1 MLPARHILNLLIF
14 LGIIGLIVYFT
25 MDQPHWAFWAIAGL
39 AFVFGITLII
49 PIGGADMPVVVSM
62 LNSYSGWAAA
72 GIGFTLENTALIITG
87 ALVGS
92 SGAIL
97 SYIMCKGMNR
107 SFISVIAGGFG
118 GVTAVAGAKET
129 RPVKQG
135 SAEDAAFIMKNAASV
150 IIVPG
155 YGMAVAQAQH
165 AVREMADKLKAE
177 GVKVSYAIHPVAGRM
192 PGHMNVLL
200 AEANVPYDE
209 VFELEDINSQF
220 AQADVAYVIGANDVT
235 NPSAKTDPKSPIF
248 GMPILDVEKAKTVL
262 FIKRGMGSGYAGVE
276 NELFFR
282 DNTMML
288 FADAKKM
295 TEETAARCP
304 DHEPERARSEAKA
317 GRMLQRHLPLRPSPS
332 GRGIAR
338 IANPNSARM
347 RTIIRIIAPRSR
359 APKITKSPPS
369 TGLRPMPNMPKRP
382 RPAER
387 RVCQSREAA
396 LHHHAALAE
405 TPPIMP
411 GGGGRV
417 GVAASGAG
425 AVGHGHAAGMG
436 RAAHDPRAA
445 HHAQN
450 HHHGDQDQGDDIEAA
465 DKTRR
470 QRIVEAQ
477 NIACG
482 HVFLPDVRVCCAREA
497 KATPA
502 RSRAQIRPNMVEL
515 LSPPILQTCF
525 HSAAVTGCTDR
536 RKLFTRLISAS
547 AGVAL
552 ASARATGRGISF
564 TAFTSTSPKMPFSSV
579 GSGRYSPI
587 TSTMPTT
594 AFSSPE

>member
-1 MLPARHILNLLIF
+1 MSGDIAALLYLAAGVLFILALKGLSSPASSRAGNRNGMIGMALAIATTLWVAGVSDPMTIGLIVGGIAIGGAIGAITAKKISMTAMPQLVAAFHSLVGLAAVLTAAAALYSPEAFGIGAEGAIRTQSLIEMSLGVAIGIITFAGSLIAFAKLNGNMSGAPILLPARHLLNLLIF
-14 LGIIGLIVYFT
+14 IGIVALIVYFT
-25 MDQPHWAFWAIAGL
+25 MAQQHWVFWAITGL

-107 SFISVIAGGFG
+107 SFVSVIAGGFG
-118 GVTAVAGAKET
+118 GDTGAAAGGAKET

-135 SAEDAAFIMKNAASV
+135 SADDAAFIMKNAASV

-235 NPSAKTDPKSPIF
+235 NPAAKTDPKSPIF

-295 TEETAARCP
+295 TEEVVKAL
-304 DHEPERARSEAKA
+304 DH
-317 GRMLQRHLPLRPSPS
+317 
-332 GRGIAR
+332 
-338 IANPNSARM
+338 
-347 RTIIRIIAPRSR
+347 
-359 APKITKSPPS
+359 
-369 TGLRPMPNMPKRP
+369 
-382 RPAER
+382 
-387 RVCQSREAA
+387 
-396 LHHHAALAE
+396 
-405 TPPIMP
+405 
-411 GGGGRV
+411 
-417 GVAASGAG
+417 
-425 AVGHGHAAGMG
+425 
-436 RAAHDPRAA
+436 
-445 HHAQN
+445 
-450 HHHGDQDQGDDIEAA
+450 
-465 DKTRR
+465 
-470 QRIVEAQ
+470 
-477 NIACG
+477 
-482 HVFLPDVRVCCAREA
+482 
-497 KATPA
+497 
-502 RSRAQIRPNMVEL
+502 
-515 LSPPILQTCF
+515 
-525 HSAAVTGCTDR
+525 
-536 RKLFTRLISAS
+536 
-547 AGVAL
+547 
-552 ASARATGRGISF
+552 
-564 TAFTSTSPKMPFSSV
+564 
-579 GSGRYSPI
+579 
-587 TSTMPTT
+587 
-594 AFSSPE
+594 